1 MRVPAALFAL
11 LLVAPA
17 FAAGQ
22 TSQPAPST
30 QPGQR
35 TPPRDA
41 LPRPGEQP
49 PAGTAVLR
57 GQVLSVDGT
66 PLRRALVRAMS
77 AEGRGG
83 GVSTTDPQGK
93 FEIKELPA
101 GRYTVSAS
109 KAGYVT
115 MQFGQ
120 RRPEQS
126 GSGTILDVLDKQ
138 IVEKIQFALPRGA
151 VITGRVLDEFGEAI
165 AGANV
170 SASRYRFLGGTR
182 RMTSSGADN
191 TDDQGNFRIYGLPPG
206 DYFVSGTL
214 RSQAGMMFMPGM
226 SSTETE
232 GYAPSYYPGTPN
244 VAEAQRVT
252 VKGGQELT
260 GINFALAATRLAR
273 IRGRVT
279 SASGEPSAG
288 VMLMMMAS
296 DPTNAMPYMMSANA
310 QTRGDGTFQL
320 AGVAPGTY
328 TITARPMGNPLASE
342 AGHLRLTVGGEDI
355 DNVLITMSAGAIAR
369 GVIRTDDG
377 SPLPVRAQLIRV
389 MATPADPLM
398 EPMMG
403 GMPPTVNEDGSFEL
417 SGLFNRRLIRA
428 AFTEP
433 NMDWALKAVYL
444 RDQDVTD
451 TPIEFVPGQN
461 IDGLEIVFTR
471 KITEVTGL
479 VRDDKGQPI
488 LDSTV
493 VIFPNDSSRWSFQSR
508 YVRTARVDQ
517 EGRFKLRN
525 LPPHDEYRI
534 VAVRDLEE
542 GRWSDPEFL
551 ESVRNAA
558 ARVSLGEAQTAVQDL
573 KLTRVP

>member
-11 LLVAPA
+11 ILVAPA

-120 RRPEQS
+120 RRADQA
-126 GSGTILDVLDKQ
+126 GGGTILDVLDKQ

>member
-22 TSQPAPST
+22 ASQPAPAT

-35 TPPRDA
+35 MPPRDA
-41 LPRPGEQP
+41 VPRPGEAP
-49 PAGTAVLR
+49 PTGTAILR
-57 GQVLSVDGT
+57 GQVSSIDGT
-66 PLRRALVRAMS
+66 PLRRAQVRAFS

-101 GRYTVSAS
+101 GRYTVTAS

-120 RRPEQS
+120 RRADQA
-126 GSGTILDVLDKQ
+126 GGGTILDVLDKQ

-151 VITGRVLDEFGEAI
+151 VIIGRVLDEFGEPI
-165 AGANV
+165 AGVNV
-170 SASRYRFLGGTR
+170 SAGRYRFLGGTR
-182 RMTSSGADN
+182 RMTPNGSDN
-191 TDDQGNFRIYGLPPG
+191 SDDQGNFRIYGLPPG
-206 DYFVSGTL
+206 DYFVTGTL
-214 RSQAGMMFMPGM
+214 RSDAAFMGPPGM
-226 SSTETE
+226 SSTQME

-244 VAEAQRVT
+244 LAEAQRVI

-260 GINFALAATRLAR
+260 GINFALTATRLAR

-279 SASGEPSAG
+279 SSSGEPSAG
-288 VMLMMMAS
+288 VTVTTMLS
-296 DPTNAMPYMMSANA
+296 DPTSPMPYMMSAYA

-320 AGVAPGTY
+320 AGLAPGTY
-328 TITARPMGNPLASE
+328 TITTRPMGNPTASE
-342 AGHLRLTVGGEDI
+342 AGQVRLTVGGEDI

-369 GVIRTDDG
+369 GVVRTDDG

-389 MATPADPLM
+389 MASPADPIS

-403 GMPPTVNEDGSFEL
+403 GMPPTINEDGSFEL
-417 SGLFNRRLIRA
+417 SGLFNRRLVRA

-517 EGRFKLRN
+517 DGRFKLRN
-525 LPPHDEYRI
+525 LPPYDEYRI

-542 GRWSDPEFL
+542 GAGRIPSFSSRCATRPRACRWAKRKPRSK
-551 ESVRNAA
+551 
-558 ARVSLGEAQTAVQDL
+558 T
-573 KLTRVP
+573 